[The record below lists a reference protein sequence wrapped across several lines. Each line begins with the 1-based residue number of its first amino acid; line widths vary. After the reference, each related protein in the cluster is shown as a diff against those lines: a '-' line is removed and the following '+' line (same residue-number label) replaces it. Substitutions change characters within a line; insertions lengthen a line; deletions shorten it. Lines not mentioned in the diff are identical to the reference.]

1 MKSIQIFV
9 FAIIATMLS
18 ISSCTVDEPEIPND
32 EEVITTLRY
41 ILTPVNG
48 SDAIVFEFQDLDG
61 DGGDAPIITTD
72 TLAANT
78 AYTGTLELLN
88 ESVSPP
94 EDITTEIKTEKE
106 EHQFFY
112 STTATDLTIGYTDFD
127 ADGKPVGLETA
138 VNTSAVANGT
148 LTIILRHEPDKLGD
162 NVINGDITN
171 AGGETD
177 IEVTFDVTIQ

>member
-61 DGGDAPIITTD
+61 DGYGSSVVVNECSAPVGYVLTTGDCVD
-72 TLAANT
+72 TGFVNGVAAANGQCLHIVEGAFSLT
-78 AYTGTLELLN
+78 
-88 ESVSPP
+88 
-94 EDITTEIKTEKE
+94 DKIKKM
-106 EHQFFY
+106 
-112 STTATDLTIGYTDFD
+112 
-127 ADGKPVGLETA
+127 
-138 VNTSAVANGT
+138 
-148 LTIILRHEPDKLGD
+148 
-162 NVINGDITN
+162 
-171 AGGETD
+171 
-177 IEVTFDVTIQ
+177 